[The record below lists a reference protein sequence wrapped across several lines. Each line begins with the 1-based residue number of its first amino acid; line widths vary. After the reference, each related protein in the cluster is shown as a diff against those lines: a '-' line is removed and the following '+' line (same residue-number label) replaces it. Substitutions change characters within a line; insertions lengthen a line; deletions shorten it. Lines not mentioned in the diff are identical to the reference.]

1 MIGHLDHLVII
12 TENEKRCIQ
21 FYTEVLGMQ
30 LETFIEA
37 NSMPPVL
44 RKALKFG
51 NQKLNIKVKGQKY
64 NPLYHRDMTGALDLC
79 FIVTKPLDEVI
90 EHLNNH
96 YIKIEIGPV
105 IRIGFKGA
113 IRSVFIRDPD
123 GNIIELS
130 EYVE

>member
-1 MIGHLDHLVII
+1 MLGHLDHLVIV

-51 NQKLNIKVKGQKY
+51 HQKLNIKVKVRKRHV
-64 NPLYHRDMTGALDLC
+64 PLHGN
-79 FIVTKPLDEVI
+79 FIGRKNQEIPL
-90 EHLNNH
+90 
-96 YIKIEIGPV
+96 
-105 IRIGFKGA
+105 
-113 IRSVFIRDPD
+113 RSK
-123 GNIIELS
+123 L
-130 EYVE
+130 

>member
-12 TENEKRCIQ
+12 TENEKKCIK
-21 FYTEVLGMQ
+21 FYTEILGMQ

-37 NSMPPVL
+37 GSTPPVL

-51 NQKLNIKVKGQKY
+51 NQKLNIKVKGHWY
-64 NPLYHRDMTGALDLC
+64 IPRPHCDLVGSLDLC
-79 FIVTKPLDEVI
+79 FIVTKPLEEVI

-96 YIKIEIGPV
+96 DIKIEEGPS
-105 IRIGFKGA
+105 IRIGSKGA
-113 IRSVFIRDPD
+113 IRSIFIRDPD
-123 GNIIELS
+123 KNIVELS